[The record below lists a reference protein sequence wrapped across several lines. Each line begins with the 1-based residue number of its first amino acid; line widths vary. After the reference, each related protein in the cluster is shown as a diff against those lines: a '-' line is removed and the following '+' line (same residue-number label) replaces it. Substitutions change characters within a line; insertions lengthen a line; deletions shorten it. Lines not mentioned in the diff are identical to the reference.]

1 MGRKVVA
8 LLDTSTLLWTV
19 GEPERLSDTARESIA
34 AATVCL
40 SVASFWEIVIKTR
53 KGFLEIP
60 DPVSWWNRAC
70 RLLGAEILPIRESHV
85 GAVSRLPDIHRDPFD
100 RILIAQATVEALPL
114 VTNDQKIAAY
124 SVRVIW

>member
-1 MGRKVVA
+1 MVA

-34 AATVCL
+34 AGTISL

-53 KGFLEIP
+53 KGFLDIP
-60 DPVSWWNRAC
+60 DPVSWWSRAS
-70 RLLGAEILPIRESHV
+70 RLLGAETLPIRESHV
-85 GAVSRLPDIHRDPFD
+85 GALSRLPDIHRDPFD

-114 VTNDQKIAAY
+114 ITNDEKIAAY
-124 SVRVIW
+124 PVRVIW